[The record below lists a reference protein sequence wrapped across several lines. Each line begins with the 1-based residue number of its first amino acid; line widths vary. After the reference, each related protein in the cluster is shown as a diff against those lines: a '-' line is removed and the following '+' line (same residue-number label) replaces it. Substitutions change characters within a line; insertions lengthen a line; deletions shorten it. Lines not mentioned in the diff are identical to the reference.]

1 MAIINSHIDFEIDED
16 FQVRHKE
23 LLKFFS
29 DKNMD
34 VEITNTDEVKSIIL
48 SLPQEDY
55 PYKWDETFEN
65 APMDESFGLLLKV
78 DGEVVSTYAA
88 INMSLPDFVAGMKT
102 VHTGT
107 FEDVS
112 LPQGSASY
120 SSCQWVSK
128 DHRGKKL
135 GMCLDHLK
143 KNLIFDVVKRDV
155 NYSIHKKP
163 FVNYHI
169 NGLHY
174 DESKLLAT
182 IPKGDKIYYVAY
194 VTAQSWSDKLDDVR
208 KLYS

>member
-78 DGEVVSTYAA
+78 
-88 INMSLPDFVAGMKT
+88 
-102 VHTGT
+102 
-107 FEDVS
+107 
-112 LPQGSASY
+112 
-120 SSCQWVSK
+120 
-128 DHRGKKL
+128 
-135 GMCLDHLK
+135 
-143 KNLIFDVVKRDV
+143 
-155 NYSIHKKP
+155 
-163 FVNYHI
+163 HI
-169 NGLHY
+169 G
-174 DESKLLAT
+174 
-182 IPKGDKIYYVAY
+182 
-194 VTAQSWSDKLDDVR
+194 
-208 KLYS
+208 